1 MKQKRMM
8 AGFTEKT
15 VLLAASLLF
24 IFPLY
29 IAIVNSFKTY
39 DQIVKNPLSLPLSI
53 TFDNFRM
60 AWERSKIGELYLNSI
75 FITVCSL
82 ILILVTASMLAYIIA
97 RNKTRMVSYMYVFVL
112 AGFMV
117 PAPAV
122 LIPSLKTLKFLHLDG
137 SMTGLFLFY
146 AGTYM
151 SIAVF
156 FYVEFIKTIPQS
168 IEESGVIDGAGTFT
182 IFFKLVLP
190 LLKPCTAT
198 VFTFLSIW
206 IWNDFLPP
214 MYILGSDHGR
224 TITTGIYNAVGRET
238 TDWNIVFSCSV
249 LASLPIVAV
258 YLLAQKQFISG
269 LTAGAVKG

>member
-1 MKQKRMM
+1 MKMTNVIIKSC
-8 AGFTEKT
+8 
-15 VLLAASLLF
+15 LLVFSL
-24 IFPLY
+24 IFLLPLY
-29 IAIVNSFKTY
+29 VAIVNSFKTY
-39 DQIVKNPLSLPLSI
+39 DDIIKSPLSLPYNF
-53 TFDNFRM
+53 TFENFKL

-75 FITVCSL
+75 FITTCTL
-82 ILILVTASMLAYIIA
+82 ILIVITASMLAYTLS
-97 RNKTRMVSYMYVFVL
+97 RNKNKLFSFLYLFVL

-117 PAPAV
+117 PAPVV
-122 LIPSLKTLKFLHLDG
+122 LIPSLKTLKFLHL
-137 SMTGLFLFY
+137 SNSLSGLFLFY
-146 AGTYM
+146 TGTYI

-156 FYVEFIKTIPQS
+156 FYVEFMKTIPKA
-168 IEESGVIDGAGTFT
+168 IEESGRIDGAGSFT
-182 IFFKLVLP
+182 IFFRLIFP

-198 VFTFLSIW
+198 VITFLSIW

-214 MYILGSDHGR
+214 MYILGANHGR

-258 YLLAQKQFISG
+258 YLIAQKQFIGG